1 MLLTSSR
8 ELDLFCFMPG
18 RRRHR
23 SWSRGGSAA
32 RLGPRSRN
40 SAEARCGEEE
50 EEPPA
55 TMIPCTQDTALDTK
69 ASKLKGRFTKIH
81 QRYVDVKLERT

>member
-1 MLLTSSR
+1 MSPHLLLTSSR

-23 SWSRGGSAA
+23 SCSRGGSAA

-55 TMIPCTQDTALDTK
+55 TMIPCTPDTALDTVIK
-69 ASKLKGRFTKIH
+69 TADQSIPLKISFH
-81 QRYVDVKLERT
+81 